1 MKEDLE
7 TEKRQT
13 TRRWAK
19 RSKQLDLIIVNT
31 AEMYGELQGF
41 IGNQMEAI
49 PALEGDEL
57 AEKRRTDDVG
67 NWLRPGTRTF
77 MRTATDNHGQPLN
90 QAFNANRRANRAISE
105 LIGFLRGIIADQY
118 VSECEC
124 EQLAKWLVANREIAD
139 IWPVSALVERIDRI
153 YQDGVADEQERTDL
167 ADLVAQIV
175 GHQDD
180 ETLSFGPTDLPLTA
194 PEPTIV
200 FDGNEFVLTGKFL
213 YGPRR
218 LCEREIGDRG
228 GRCWGSVR
236 LQTSYLVIG
245 SLMSRDWKYST
256 HGIKIE
262 KAVEYTSRC
271 QIAIVSEKHWK
282 ICLSRVSSPA

>member
-1 MKEDLE
+1 MK
-7 TEKRQT
+7 
-13 TRRWAK
+13 
-19 RSKQLDLIIVNT
+19 
-31 AEMYGELQGF
+31 
-41 IGNQMEAI
+41 
-49 PALEGDEL
+49 
-57 AEKRRTDDVG
+57 
-67 NWLRPGTRTF
+67 
-77 MRTATDNHGQPLN
+77 TATDNHGQPLN

-153 YQDGVADEQERTDL
+153 YQDGVADEQERADL
-167 ADLVAQIV
+167 AELVTQIV
-175 GHQDD
+175 GRQDD
-180 ETLSFGPTDLPLTA
+180 ETLSFGPTDLPLTK
-194 PEPTIV
+194 PEPDIV

-218 LCEREIGDRG
+218 LCEQEIGARG
-228 GRCWGSVR
+228 GLCWESVR

-262 KAVEYTSRC
+262 KAVEYRSRC
-271 QIAIVSEKHWK
+271 QIAIVSEKHWQSA
-282 ICLSRVSSPA
+282 LSRVSSPA

>member
-1 MKEDLE
+1 
-7 TEKRQT
+7 
-13 TRRWAK
+13 
-19 RSKQLDLIIVNT
+19 
-31 AEMYGELQGF
+31 
-41 IGNQMEAI
+41 
-49 PALEGDEL
+49 
-57 AEKRRTDDVG
+57 
-67 NWLRPGTRTF
+67 

-213 YGPRR
+213 YCANAR
-218 LCEREIGDRG
+218 
-228 GRCWGSVR
+228 SVTGVVVAGAQCGCR
-236 LQTSYLVIG
+236 PPTS
-245 SLMSRDWKYST
+245 
-256 HGIKIE
+256 
-262 KAVEYTSRC
+262 
-271 QIAIVSEKHWK
+271 
-282 ICLSRVSSPA
+282 